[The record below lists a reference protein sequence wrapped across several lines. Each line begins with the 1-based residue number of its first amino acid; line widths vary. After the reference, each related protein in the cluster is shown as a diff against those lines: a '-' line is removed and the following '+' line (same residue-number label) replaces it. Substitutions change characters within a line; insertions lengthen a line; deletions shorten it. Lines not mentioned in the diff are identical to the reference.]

1 MWASSKIWSPSA
13 RRIEEMAALPP
24 PAQSDIRWKQRFD
37 NLQRAYQR
45 LRWAL
50 EIHQQDPDNDLI
62 RMAVIKAYEFT
73 FELSWKTL
81 KDFLAY
87 NGIDAKLPREVL
99 KQAFATGLVINGQ
112 LWIDMLEERNLMAHT
127 YDDAR
132 ARKAVD
138 QIQERYLGGLQ
149 QLHDMLTTK
158 LQEAP

>member
-1 MWASSKIWSPSA
+1 
-13 RRIEEMAALPP
+13 MAALPP

-99 KQAFATGLVINGQ
+99 KQAFATGLVIDGQ

-127 YDDAR
+127 YDDAT

-149 QLHDMLTTK
+149 QLHDMLASK
-158 LQEAP
+158 RQDAP

>member
-1 MWASSKIWSPSA
+1 MALKAMTAS
-13 RRIEEMAALPP
+13 PP
-24 PAQSDIRWKQRFD
+24 PEQSDIRWKQRFD
-37 NLQRAYQR
+37 NLQRAHRR
-45 LRWAL
+45 LLWAL
-50 EIHQQDPDNDLI
+50 EIQEQDPENDLI

-99 KQAFATGLVINGQ
+99 KQAFATGLVSDGQ

-132 ARKAVD
+132 ARQAVRL
-138 QIQERYLGGLQ
+138 IQERYLAGLQ
-149 QLHDMLTTK
+149 QLHDLFSIK
-158 LQEAP
+158 LEESR

>member
-1 MWASSKIWSPSA
+1 MALKAMTAS
-13 RRIEEMAALPP
+13 PP
-24 PAQSDIRWKQRFD
+24 PEQSDIRWKQRFD
-37 NLQRAYQR
+37 NLQRAHRR
-45 LRWAL
+45 LLWAL
-50 EIHQQDPDNDLI
+50 EIQEQDPENDLI

-99 KQAFATGLVINGQ
+99 KQAFATGLVSDGQ

-132 ARKAVD
+132 ARQAVRF
-138 QIQERYLGGLQ
+138 IQERYLAGLQ
-149 QLHDMLTTK
+149 QLHDLFSAK
-158 LQEAP
+158 LEERR

>member
-1 MWASSKIWSPSA
+1 
-13 RRIEEMAALPP
+13 MAALPPP

-50 EIHQQDPDNDLI
+50 ESHQQDPDNDLI

>member
-1 MWASSKIWSPSA
+1 
-13 RRIEEMAALPP
+13 MAVPP
-24 PAQSDIRWKQRFD
+24 PPEQSDIRWKQRFD

-45 LRWAL
+45 LRWAM
-50 EIHQQDPDNDLI
+50 EIHQQDPSDELI

-99 KQAFATGLVINGQ
+99 KQAFTTGLVSDGQ
-112 LWIDMLEERNLMAHT
+112 LWIDMLEERNLMALT
-127 YDDAR
+127 YDDTR

-138 QIQERYLGGLQ
+138 QIQERYFSGLQ
-149 QLHDMLTTK
+149 QLHDLLATK
-158 LQEAP
+158 RQEAP

>member
-1 MWASSKIWSPSA
+1 MQ
-13 RRIEEMAALPP
+13 PP
-24 PAQSDIRWKQRFD
+24 PEQSYIHWKQRFD
-37 NLQRAYQR
+37 NIQRAYQR
-45 LRWAL
+45 LRWAM
-50 EIHQQDPDNDLI
+50 EIHQQDPSDELI

-99 KQAFATGLVINGQ
+99 KQAFTTGLVSDGQ

-127 YDDAR
+127 YDDTR

-138 QIQERYLGGLQ
+138 QIQERYFSGLQ
-149 QLHDMLTTK
+149 QLHDLLATK
-158 LQEAP
+158 RQEAP

>member
-1 MWASSKIWSPSA
+1 MT
-13 RRIEEMAALPP
+13 ALPP

-132 ARKAVD
+132 ARIAVD

>member
-1 MWASSKIWSPSA
+1 MT
-13 RRIEEMAALPP
+13 ALPP

-81 KDFLAY
+81 KDFLTY

-99 KQAFATGLVINGQ
+99 KQAFATGLVIDGQ

-127 YDDAR
+127 YDDAT

>member
-1 MWASSKIWSPSA
+1 MNAESS
-13 RRIEEMAALPP
+13 
-24 PAQSDIRWKQRFD
+24 DVRWKQRFD

-50 EIHQQDPDNDLI
+50 EIQQQDPDNDLM
-62 RMAVIKAYEFT
+62 RMAVIKSYEFT

-99 KQAFATGLVINGQ
+99 KQAFATGLLSNGQ

-132 ARKAVD
+132 ARNAVN
-138 QIQERYLGGLQ
+138 QIQQRYLTGLQ
-149 QLHDMLTTK
+149 QLHDLLASK
-158 LQEAP
+158 RQEAP

>member
-1 MWASSKIWSPSA
+1 MT
-13 RRIEEMAALPP
+13 ALPP

-112 LWIDMLEERNLMAHT
+112 LWIDMLEERNLMAQT

>member
-1 MWASSKIWSPSA
+1 MD
-13 RRIEEMAALPP
+13 
-24 PAQSDIRWKQRFD
+24 AQGSDVRWKQRFD

-50 EIHQQDPDNDLI
+50 EIHRQDPGNELI

-81 KDFLAY
+81 KDFLIY

-99 KQAFATGLVINGQ
+99 KQAFATGLLNNGQ

-127 YDDAR
+127 YDDTR
-132 ARKAVD
+132 ARKAVY
-138 QIQERYLGGLQ
+138 QIQERYLSGLQ
-149 QLHDMLTTK
+149 QLHDLLATK
-158 LQEAP
+158 RQEAP

>member
-1 MWASSKIWSPSA
+1 
-13 RRIEEMAALPP
+13 MAALPP

-99 KQAFATGLVINGQ
+99 KQAFATGLVIDGQ

-127 YDDAR
+127 YDDAT

-149 QLHDMLTTK
+149 QLHDTLTTK

>member
-1 MWASSKIWSPSA
+1 
-13 RRIEEMAALPP
+13 MAALPPP

-99 KQAFATGLVINGQ
+99 KQAFATGLVSDGQ

-127 YDDAR
+127 YDDTR
-132 ARKAVD
+132 ARIAVD

-149 QLHDMLTTK
+149 QLHNMLTTK

>member
-1 MWASSKIWSPSA
+1 
-13 RRIEEMAALPP
+13 MAALPPP

-99 KQAFATGLVINGQ
+99 KQAFTTGLVSDGQ

-127 YDDAR
+127 YDDTR
-132 ARKAVD
+132 ARIAVD

-149 QLHDMLTTK
+149 QLHNMLTTK

>member
-1 MWASSKIWSPSA
+1 MT
-13 RRIEEMAALPP
+13 ALPP

-99 KQAFATGLVINGQ
+99 KQAFATGLVIDGQ

-127 YDDAR
+127 YDDAT

>member
-1 MWASSKIWSPSA
+1 
-13 RRIEEMAALPP
+13 MAASPP
-24 PAQSDIRWKQRFD
+24 PEQSDIRWKQRFD
-37 NLQRAYQR
+37 NLQRAYRR
-45 LRWAL
+45 LCWAL
-50 EIHQQDPDNDLI
+50 EIEQQDPDNDLI

-99 KQAFATGLVINGQ
+99 KQAFATGLIRDGQ

-132 ARKAVD
+132 ARQAVRL
-138 QIQERYLGGLQ
+138 IQERYLAGLQ
-149 QLHDMLTTK
+149 QLHDLFSTK
-158 LQEAP
+158 LEESR